1 MNYLPASHKQLYY
14 EQVWTLVRQ
23 VPVGR
28 VATYGQIAKL
38 IPKPEFVSVED
49 YQRASAQWVG
59 LAMAACPND
68 VPWQRVINSQG
79 KISPRAEAK
88 KQKQLLQS
96 EGILFSYERLDLHE
110 YQWQGPVQ
118 PDEPAQPHNPAQGR
132 LF

>member
-1 MNYLPASHKQLYY
+1 MNRLPPPNKEIYY
-14 EQVWTLVRQ
+14 EQVWALVRQ

-38 IPKPEFVSVED
+38 IPKPEVVSAED
-49 YQRASAQWVG
+49 YKMASAQWVG
-59 LAMAACPND
+59 LAMAACPDD

-79 KISPRAEAK
+79 KISPRAEAG

-96 EGILFSYERLDLHE
+96 EGVLFSYEKLDLRE
-110 YQWQGPVQ
+110 YQWMGPGQ
-118 PDEPAQPHNPAQGR
+118 PDKPSQGQ